1 MRTDVRTVGVL
12 GAGRVGTAI
21 ARQALKAGCEVRIA
35 TARPPSEIAL
45 LVDVMVPGAT
55 AVSASVAARDSDLV
69 ILALPLTKYRTL
81 SPEDLAGKVAI
92 DVMNYWAP
100 TDGTLPE
107 FEGSAPSTE
116 IVQQFLPQTRLVRTL
131 NHVGYHEIE
140 DDARPVGHPERRAL
154 AVAGG
159 ADARAV
165 VAAFIERLGFDAVD
179 AGELAAGRYFANGTT
194 IFQSRL
200 RRDEMER
207 MLGQRDT
214 RANAAA

>member
-1 MRTDVRTVGVL
+1 MRTDVRTIGVL

-21 ARQALKAGCEVRIA
+21 ARQALKAGYEVRIA

-45 LVDVMVPGAT
+45 LVDVMVPGAM

-107 FEGSAPSTE
+107 FEGDASSTE
-116 IVQQFLPQTRLVRTL
+116 IC
-131 NHVGYHEIE
+131 
-140 DDARPVGHPERRAL
+140 A
-154 AVAGG
+154 AVPA
-159 ADARAV
+159 ADAACAHV
-165 VAAFIERLGFDAVD
+165 ESHRL
-179 AGELAAGRYFANGTT
+179 
-194 IFQSRL
+194 SR
-200 RRDEMER
+200 D
-207 MLGQRDT
+207 
-214 RANAAA
+214 

>member
-1 MRTDVRTVGVL
+1 MRTDVRTIGVL

-21 ARQALKAGCEVRIA
+21 ARQAIKAGYQVRIA

-55 AVSASVAARDSDLV
+55 AVSASVAARGSDLV

-107 FEGSAPSTE
+107 FEGNASSTE
-116 IVQQFLPQTRLVRTL
+116 IVQRFLPQTRLVRTL

-159 ADARAV
+159 ADARAM

-179 AGELAAGRYFANGTT
+179 AGELAVGRHFANGTT

-207 MLGQRDT
+207 ILGQRDT
-214 RANAAA
+214 RASAAA

>member
-1 MRTDVRTVGVL
+1 MRTDVRTIGVL

-21 ARQALKAGCEVRIA
+21 ARQALKAGYEVRIA

-81 SPEDLAGKVAI
+81 SPEDLAGKMAI

-107 FEGSAPSTE
+107 FEGSASSTE
-116 IVQQFLPQTRLVRTL
+116 IVQRFLPQTRLVRTL

-179 AGELAAGRYFANGTT
+179 AGELAAGRHFANGTT

-207 MLGQRDT
+207 ILGQRDT
-214 RANAAA
+214 RASAAA